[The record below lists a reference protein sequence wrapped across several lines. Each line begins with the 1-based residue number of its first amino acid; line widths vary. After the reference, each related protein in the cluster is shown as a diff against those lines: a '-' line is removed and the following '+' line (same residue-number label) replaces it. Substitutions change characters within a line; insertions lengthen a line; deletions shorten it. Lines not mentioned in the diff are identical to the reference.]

1 MAGQRFEGHN
11 LEEAIDA
18 AASALGVPR
27 YQIVHKV
34 VVEKRGF
41 LGGLKRVVIDAHVD
55 TEASEPPPPP
65 PPVERAPRP
74 AAADRPRPRQRSDRP
89 DRDRGGR
96 GQGRG
101 MGRSD
106 RERSYDR
113 PARWS
118 EDDRPYHEEVP
129 PQDEQSEGAAA
140 VAKWADDLF
149 ELAGFALEARTIED
163 DEQILVTLYGRDG
176 RLMIDRDG
184 ELLEAMQTIATK
196 ALRDKVTEKKIEF
209 DCRGFKDARAERLRR
224 EARDAADLVRA
235 EGGEQ
240 LLEAMNPAERRIV
253 HLELKDDRDVMTVS
267 RGDGF
272 FKRVAIVARDED
284 PGPDTQES

>member
-1 MAGQRFEGHN
+1 MPGQRFEGHN

-27 YQIVHKV
+27 YQVVHKV

-41 LGGLKRVVIDAHVD
+41 LGGLKRVVIEAHVD
-55 TEASEPPPPP
+55 PEASEPPPPP
-65 PPVERAPRP
+65 VERAARP

-96 GQGRG
+96 GGGRG
-101 MGRSD
+101 RDHSN
-106 RERSYDR
+106 RERPYERHS
-113 PARWS
+113 RWS
-118 EDDRPYHEEVP
+118 EDDRPYHEELP
-129 PQDEQSEGAAA
+129 PQGEQSEGAAA

-149 ELAGFALEARTIED
+149 ELAGFALEARTNED

-176 RLMIDRDG
+176 RLMVDRDG
-184 ELLEAMQTIATK
+184 ELLEAMQTIAAK
-196 ALRDKVTEKKIEF
+196 ALRDKITEKKIEF
-209 DCRGFKDARAERLRR
+209 DCRGFKNARGERLRR
-224 EARDAADLVRA
+224 EARNAADLVRA

-253 HLELKDDRDVMTVS
+253 HLELKDDEDVVTVS

-272 FKRVAIVARDED
+272 YKRVAIVAKGED
-284 PGPDTQES
+284 PGSDRQES